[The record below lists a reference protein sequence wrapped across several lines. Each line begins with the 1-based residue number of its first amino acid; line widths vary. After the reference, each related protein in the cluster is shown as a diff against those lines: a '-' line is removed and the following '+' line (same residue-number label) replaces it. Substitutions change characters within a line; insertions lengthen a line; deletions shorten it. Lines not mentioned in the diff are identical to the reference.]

1 MKRKQYFVI
10 CPSGDTVCTY
20 VQYIVN
26 NVWGGRGKKKK
37 ALVLLCVI
45 K

>member
-1 MKRKQYFVI
+1 MKRQQYFVI
-10 CPSGDTVCTY
+10 CPSEDTVCTY
-20 VQYIVN
+20 VDYLVN
-26 NVWGGRGKKKK
+26 NVWGEMRGKK